1 MNPTVNEKLSDE
13 ELEEIALATSAEM
26 VFMESRAS

>member
-1 MNPTVNEKLSDE
+1 MIVPDEKLSDE

-26 VFMESRAS
+26 FFMESRAS